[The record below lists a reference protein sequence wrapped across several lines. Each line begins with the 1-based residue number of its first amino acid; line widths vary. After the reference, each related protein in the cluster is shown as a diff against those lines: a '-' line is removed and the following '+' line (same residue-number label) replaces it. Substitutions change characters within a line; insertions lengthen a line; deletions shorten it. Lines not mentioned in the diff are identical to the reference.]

1 MNMFLQAFCDGLM
14 VEEVSCDDDFFAM
27 GGNSIS
33 AAHVSYNLGIN
44 MRLLYNFPTPSKL
57 HAALLEKKES
67 YCMEVR
73 VDANSQLKPK
83 KDSLVSDMA
92 YSPNPTSPVVP
103 GLKSM
108 KQPSKNPHQN
118 NDDHTVASKRFKE
131 DLDINISSAC
141 VKPSDGQ
148 PLSSSISML
157 CSFSRC
163 NTVIYDENCRS
174 RKSHQI
180 NRLAKVPRNG
190 KGSSMHELWKVY
202 MESCVD
208 ASPLVVVKQQ
218 DVYLFIG
225 SHSHKF
231 VCVNALS
238 GSIQWEVKL
247 EGRIESS
254 AAIVGDFSQVVVGCY
269 SGKIYFLDFLD
280 GSICWTFQTCGEV
293 KCQPVVDIHRQLI
306 WCGSHDHNLYAL
318 DYRNHCCIYK
328 LSCDGSIYGS
338 PAIDEV
344 HNTLYVASTS
354 GHVTAISIKALPFNT
369 LWEHELKVPVFGS
382 LSLCPS
388 SGNVIC
394 CLVDGNIVVLDF
406 CGSIIWRCGTGGPV
420 FAGACISCVLP
431 SQVLICSRNGRV
443 YSFEMETGDL
453 LWEYNVGDPI
463 TASAYVDE
471 HLQLLSD
478 PCLLSDRLV
487 CVCTSSGRVH
497 LLQINLDDSGKQNQ
511 PGLNIVQEFARLELP
526 GDIFSSPVMIG
537 GRIFVGCRDDY
548 VHCISV
554 EDLSS
559 VYEGAG
565 Y

>member
-67 YCMEVR
+67 YRMEVR

-92 YSPNPTSPVVP
+92 YSPNPTTPIVP

-118 NDDHTVASKRFKE
+118 NDDHTVASKCFKE
-131 DLDINISSAC
+131 DLDSNISSAC
-141 VKPSDGQ
+141 VNPSDGQ

-190 KGSSMHELWKVY
+190 KGSSLHELWKVY

-231 VCVNALS
+231 VCVNAL
-238 GSIQWEVKL
+238 
-247 EGRIESS
+247 R
-254 AAIVGDFSQVVVGCY
+254 
-269 SGKIYFLDFLD
+269 
-280 GSICWTFQTCGEV
+280 
-293 KCQPVVDIHRQLI
+293 
-306 WCGSHDHNLYAL
+306 
-318 DYRNHCCIYK
+318 
-328 LSCDGSIYGS
+328 
-338 PAIDEV
+338 
-344 HNTLYVASTS
+344 
-354 GHVTAISIKALPFNT
+354 
-369 LWEHELKVPVFGS
+369 
-382 LSLCPS
+382 
-388 SGNVIC
+388 
-394 CLVDGNIVVLDF
+394 
-406 CGSIIWRCGTGGPV
+406 
-420 FAGACISCVLP
+420 
-431 SQVLICSRNGRV
+431 
-443 YSFEMETGDL
+443 
-453 LWEYNVGDPI
+453 
-463 TASAYVDE
+463 
-471 HLQLLSD
+471 
-478 PCLLSDRLV
+478 
-487 CVCTSSGRVH
+487 
-497 LLQINLDDSGKQNQ
+497 
-511 PGLNIVQEFARLELP
+511 
-526 GDIFSSPVMIG
+526 
-537 GRIFVGCRDDY
+537 
-548 VHCISV
+548 
-554 EDLSS
+554 
-559 VYEGAG
+559 
-565 Y
+565 